1 VATQHSKGDYNIF
14 EGRTVTGIPTH
25 TLSGGRLVYVQ
36 GDLRAEPG
44 QGRYVR
50 RPPFGPVFDALSRKA
65 ALQAPTAVA
74 RSA

>member
-1 VATQHSKGDYNIF
+1 
-14 EGRTVTGIPTH
+14 H

-44 QGRYVR
+44 HGRYVK